1 MTFLTRLLAACLV
14 LGSLAPPSTAQRRD
28 RDPLTDAEVDQ
39 MREAAD
45 YPSKRLELLVKFN
58 RERMFNIESA
68 AAERPSKTKEV
79 HDILQDFI
87 AIMDEI
93 DDNIEMYG
101 SHAADMRKGLKL
113 VIEADSEW
121 QLKLRQLKEKTPPEQ
136 LEQFSFILANA
147 NDTVADNGKSAR
159 ETLDEQNKLAAEK
172 KLTKVYSERKD

>member
-1 MTFLTRLLAACLV
+1 MTFVTRLLAACLV

-68 AAERPSKTKEV
+68 AAEGPSKTKEV

-113 VIEADSEW
+113 VIEADR
-121 QLKLRQLKEKTPPEQ
+121 KNPAGTVGA
-136 LEQFSFILANA
+136 ILLH
-147 NDTVADNGKSAR
+147 SCQC
-159 ETLDEQNKLAAEK
+159 E
-172 KLTKVYSERKD
+172 